1 VNKDDL
7 TVREVAERLG
17 LSKSRI
23 FHMIRDGR
31 LPATRF
37 GTVWVIRERDL
48 AKVLERKTGRPRKD
62 TNGK

>member
-1 VNKDDL
+1 MSKGDL
-7 TVREVAERLG
+7 TVKEVAERLG

-48 AKVLERKTGRPRKD
+48 EKVLDRQPGRPKKG
-62 TNGK
+62 TNNK

>member
-1 VNKDDL
+1 MTKNDL
-7 TVREVAERLG
+7 TVKEVAARLG

-48 AKVLERKTGRPRKD
+48 QLVQDRKPGRPKE
-62 TNGK
+62 TNNR